1 MEKKNQYDDQELE
14 KKHKEKRSEL
24 ASDLP
29 AYRYYGV
36 KRKRKAMIE
45 KATTAFTYYSAYCVI
60 SILAFA
66 VALAIVNMYLYLG
79 TFIPTVFSLMIFA
92 VLLRVFYFKK
102 IGRRV
107 KFVRK
112 LKRLCKKRILRLE
125 DKAGFFGGMRF
136 TSKGYHFT
144 VQTPT
149 VKYYVRYLT
158 CFNYNT
164 EVTFHSK
171 KEIII
176 HKNLNA
182 IKNKFKVLFGI
193 IESHDTKE
201 FIFDTVFEPLPKR
214 TENIVLLNPV
224 PKSIDYLDRDGIKT
238 PTGSGE
244 KLFGYTVYN
253 GTDFLKLLE
262 RS

>member
-1 MEKKNQYDDQELE
+1 MKKKNLNDEQEQE
-14 KKHKEKRSEL
+14 KKHKEKRSDL
-24 ASDLP
+24 TADLP

-36 KRKRKAMIE
+36 KRKRNAMIE
-45 KATTAFTYYSAYCVI
+45 KASTAFAYYAGYCVI
-60 SILAFA
+60 SLLVFVVGI
-66 VALAIVNMYLYLG
+66 AIVNMYLYLG
-79 TFIPTVFSLMIFA
+79 TFIPTVVTVIIAS

-112 LKRLCKKRILRLE
+112 LKRLCQKRNFKLD

-144 VQTPT
+144 VQTPK

-171 KEIII
+171 NEIII

-182 IKNKFKVLFGI
+182 YKNKFKVLFGI
-193 IESHDTKE
+193 IENHDTKE
-201 FIFDTVFEPLPKR
+201 FSFDTVFEPLPKK
-214 TENIVLLNPV
+214 TENIVVLNPV
-224 PKSIDYLDRDGIKT
+224 PKSIDYLDRDGMKT

>member
-1 MEKKNQYDDQELE
+1 MSEKQDKNNEEEKKRE
-14 KKHKEKRSEL
+14 RSNL
-24 ASDLP
+24 TADLP
-29 AYRYYGV
+29 MYRYYGV
-36 KRKRKAMIE
+36 KRKRSVIIE
-45 KATTAFTYYSAYCVI
+45 KLTTAFACYAAYVVL
-60 SILAFA
+60 STLAFA
-66 VALAIVNMYLYLG
+66 VALAIVNLYLYLG
-79 TFIPTVFSLMIFA
+79 TFIPTVLTLIIVC
-92 VLLRVFYFKK
+92 VLLRTFYFKK
-102 IGRRV
+102 IGKRV

-112 LKRLCKKRILRLE
+112 LKRLCRKRNLRLD
-125 DKAGFFGGMRF
+125 DKAGFWKGMRF
-136 TSKGYHFT
+136 LSDGYHFT

-158 CFNYNT
+158 CFNYNS

-182 IKNKFKVLFGI
+182 QKNKFKVLFGI
-193 IESHDTKE
+193 IENHRTRDFS
-201 FIFDTVFEPLPKR
+201 FDTVFEPLPKR

-224 PKSIDYLDRDGIKT
+224 PREIDYLDRDGMKT